1 MSLTLSAILL
11 LSTPVAG
18 ELPHEATPRA
28 AMEGVF
34 VEPRRISYAQ
44 LRIERR
50 VIIRVPRRRPNQ
62 ARPLSD
68 LRSRI
73 LPQKFEEKKIGK
85 CLPMNNILGVQMYD
99 GRELDLITKDRKRIR
114 ARLEKKCQARSFY
127 SGFYMEKSRDGRI
140 CTGRDLLHSRTGSKC
155 EIDRFR
161 QLVPVN

>member
-11 LSTPVAG
+11 LSVPAAAEPSPVAADIG
-18 ELPHEATPRA
+18 QT
-28 AMEGVF
+28 EGFYVG
-34 VEPRRISYAQ
+34 PQHMRIAQ
-44 LRIERR
+44 IRVQRR

-68 LRSRI
+68 MQSRI

-99 GRELDLITKDRKRIR
+99 GRALDLITKDRKRIR

-127 SGFYMEKSRDGRI
+127 SGFYMEKSKDGRI

-161 QLVPVN
+161 QLVPVK